1 MRTEDEPGMA
11 ERVSD
16 TVEAAE
22 GAGGGRAALDGI
34 VVVLW
39 QTQDYVNIAGTIR
52 AMKNFGLSRLRL
64 IQPELWDPWRI
75 EGIAHG
81 TEDVVARTE
90 IHDSL
95 LSALG
100 DCSYVVG
107 MTARSRRAKR
117 AVARPRALAPEL
129 IARAADHVA
138 GQAGPVALLF
148 GREDHGLSNEAL
160 DLCHRTCIIPTSEHS
175 SLNLAQAV
183 LTLAYELWMVAEG
196 MDQPIRAPRRDV
208 EPAPVE
214 LLEKLFADAER
225 ALWTVDFFKSRQ
237 TESVMRTLR
246 ELIRRADPDARE
258 AGFLRAMAIEVVKYV
273 GRIRPVADPEPADA
287 EPADTKPADTQS
299 PDE

>member
-1 MRTEDEPGMA
+1 MA
-11 ERVSD
+11 
-16 TVEAAE
+16 EAAE
-22 GAGGGRAALDGI
+22 GEGAGRAALDGI

-64 IQPELWDPWRI
+64 IQPELWDPWRV

-107 MTARSRRAKR
+107 MTARARRAKR
-117 AVARPRALAPEL
+117 AVARPRGLAPEL
-129 IARAADHVA
+129 LTRAAESVA

-160 DLCHRTCIIPTSEHS
+160 DLCHRTCIIPTSEHA

-183 LTLAYELWMVAEG
+183 LVIAYELWMEAAG
-196 MDQPIRAPRRDV
+196 MTQPHRPPRRDV
-208 EPAPVE
+208 EPAPVA
-214 LLEKLFADAER
+214 LLERLFTDAER

-246 ELIRRADPDARE
+246 ELVRRADPDARE

-273 GRIRPVADPEPADA
+273 GRMRGTEPPREEEGA
-287 EPADTKPADTQS
+287 
-299 PDE
+299 